1 MKNGKKSTFNSENKK
16 KEKKNTS
23 TRIHITSP
31 RQAITKEN
39 GKINLEK
46 KYSHCAHLCVCI

>member
-16 KEKKNTS
+16 KKKKYKHTH
-23 TRIHITSP
+23 THHITSP

-39 GKINLEK
+39 GKINLE
-46 KYSHCAHLCVCI
+46 